1 MRLGPVGISG
11 GENTAVDG
19 ISEPGNQ
26 SSPAPCNY
34 HLSEQTNM
42 MTSYFD
48 GNEP

>member
-1 MRLGPVGISG
+1 MA
-11 GENTAVDG
+11 AV
-19 ISEPGNQ
+19 ELNELGNQ
-26 SSPAPCNY
+26 SSKAPCNY